1 MSSFCYLWTSPK
13 WGGRRQQFSV
23 PRGLLSHLWVFQA
36 SLLPYSFLFPPQPI
50 VSLLICSAFCGG
62 GRGRGSVSEGQHTSV
77 GLTEALPGSLSFVRG
92 GRRWPLL
99 SRCGR
104 REERLDTGEKNR
116 RKIYHTVNIILP
128 TTWLFTLLV
137 ILQLSIKNTDLC
149 CFNDFITIL
158 FIQQT
163 FPTECH
169 VLFAEVLL
177 ILWWARHMVSA
188 SIRLTIKLDKQNKQ
202 ANKMIHR

>member
-1 MSSFCYLWTSPK
+1 MSFPGFTSSLFLSFSPTAY
-13 WGGRRQQFSV
+13 RFT
-23 PRGLLSHLWVFQA
+23 SHLQC
-36 SLLPYSFLFPPQPI
+36 LLWR
-50 VSLLICSAFCGG
+50 

-177 ILWWARHMVSA
+177 ILW
-188 SIRLTIKLDKQNKQ
+188 
-202 ANKMIHR
+202 